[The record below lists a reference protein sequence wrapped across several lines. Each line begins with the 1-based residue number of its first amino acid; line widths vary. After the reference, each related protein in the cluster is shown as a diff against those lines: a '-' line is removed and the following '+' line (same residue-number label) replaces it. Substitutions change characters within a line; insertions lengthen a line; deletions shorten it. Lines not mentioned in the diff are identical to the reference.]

1 MAEQSLSDKNVVT
14 HQHSGDPAIFK
25 PFPVTENKDVVTHQ
39 HSGDPA
45 IVPHL
50 KPL

>member
-1 MAEQSLSDKNVVT
+1 MLTMAVVT
-14 HQHSGDPAIFK
+14 HQHSGDPAMSLRVGGTSRF
-25 PFPVTENKDVVTHQ
+25 VVTHQ